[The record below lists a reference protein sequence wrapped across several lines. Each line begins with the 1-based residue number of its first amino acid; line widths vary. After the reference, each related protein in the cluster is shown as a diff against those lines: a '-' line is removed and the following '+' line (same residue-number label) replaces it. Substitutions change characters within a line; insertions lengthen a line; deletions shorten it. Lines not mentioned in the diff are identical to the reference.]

1 MNRYLLLLIGST
13 ATVIADQLTKIWAV
27 RALMLPNGQLP
38 ESGDIFMCHPDRL
51 HLVQKYV
58 CSDIYVVFE
67 SWFNFKIA
75 LNKGAAWGLFRNL
88 SPDWRVPFFVLISA
102 VAVTVIILFYR
113 KIEGQRLVGSAL
125 VLILGGAIG
134 NLIDRV
140 RLGWVVDFID
150 WHYGDS
156 HWPTFNIADVA
167 ISVGVGLMVLDMI
180 VNRDRA
186 DEPNELSDLDEAQD

>member
-13 ATVIADQLTKIWAV
+13 ATVIADQITKIWAV
-27 RALMLPNGQLP
+27 RALMRPNGELP
-38 ESGDIFMCHPDRL
+38 ESGDIFMCHPNRVEAL
-51 HLVQKYV
+51 QQYV
-58 CSDIYVVFE
+58 CSDIHVVFE

-140 RLGWVVDFID
+140 RLGWVIDFID

-167 ISVGVGLMVLDMI
+167 ISVGVGLMILDMI
-180 VNRDRA
+180 VNRDRD
-186 DEPNELSDLDEAQD
+186 DEPNELSDLDEAQS

>member
-1 MNRYLLLLIGST
+1 MNRYLLLLIGSA
-13 ATVIADQLTKIWAV
+13 ATVIADQVTKIWAV
-27 RALMLPNGQLP
+27 RALMRPDGKLP
-38 ESGDIFMCHPDRL
+38 ESGDVFMCPPGHIDTVP
-51 HLVQKYV
+51 YV
-58 CSDIYVVFE
+58 CSDLIVVFE
-67 SWFNFKIA
+67 SWFNFKMA
-75 LNKGAAWGLFRNL
+75 LNKGAAWGLFRDL
-88 SPDWRVPFFVLISA
+88 PEDYRVLFFVVISA
-102 VAVTVIILFYR
+102 VAVTVILLFYR

-167 ISVGVGLMVLDMI
+167 ISVGVGLMILDMI
-180 VNRDRA
+180 VNRDRD
-186 DEPNELSDLDEAQD
+186 DEPNELSDLGEAKD